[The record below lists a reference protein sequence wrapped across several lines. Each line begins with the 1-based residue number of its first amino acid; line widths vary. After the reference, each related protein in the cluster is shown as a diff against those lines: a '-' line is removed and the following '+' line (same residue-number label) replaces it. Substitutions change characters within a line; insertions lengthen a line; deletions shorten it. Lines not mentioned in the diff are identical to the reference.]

1 MYKYICTIDYDNLR
15 MIFDDYT
22 DEEIETLYDKY
33 NGITLLK
40 KERSEVTEFDLQE
53 FYIYQ
58 RQLLCIYDKDAKI
71 FTEENIK
78 NEVME
83 IISENKKEEGKKY
96 D

>member
-71 FTEENIK
+71 FKEENIK

>member
-15 MIFDDYT
+15 MIFDYYT